1 MTRPSTR
8 IFKRAYDGLTA
19 KSTAEL
25 TIDGKLAQLS
35 IETSKT
41 NYPKGEIITTA
52 TIGWIS
58 ADGIGVVHALGLGRG
73 YAGDFYVTVER
84 TTARAT
90 EKAISTL
97 HNKAL
102 DRYDAIVAQALA
114 YYVAKAAAK
123 ASEV

>member
-1 MTRPSTR
+1 MTRPATR
-8 IFKRAYDGLTA
+8 IGKSTYNGLTA

-25 TIDGKLAQLS
+25 TIDGKRAQLS

-41 NYPKGEIITTA
+41 NYPKGDITTTA

-58 ADGIGVVHALGLGRG
+58 ADGRGVTHALGLGRA

-90 EKAISTL
+90 EKAITTL

-102 DRYDAIVAQALA
+102 DQYDTIVERALA
-114 YYVAKAAAK
+114 YYEAKAAAK

>member
-1 MTRPSTR
+1 MTRPETR
-8 IFKRAYDGLTA
+8 IGKSTYDGLTA

-25 TIDGKLAQLS
+25 TIDGKRAQLS

-41 NYPKGEIITTA
+41 NYPKGDITTTA

-58 ADGIGVVHALGLGRG
+58 ADGRGVTHALGLGRG
-73 YAGDFYVTVER
+73 FAGDFYVTVER

-102 DRYDAIVAQALA
+102 DRYDDIVAQALA